1 MRVLI
6 PFDPENIA
14 GRTLIRRCQSQQLKF
29 IQQVTVSDVRRA
41 KKRGLA
47 TVLSLIDKLM
57 YQGTPLPADFVL
69 EKILYYFHFKIDLDE
84 DLDDLNGEGV
94 EYFVCR
100 CIQNGILGRRL
111 LRIIE
116 LGRR

>member
-41 KKRGLA
+41 KKRGLE

-69 EKILYYFHFKIDLDE
+69 EKILYYFLFKIDLDE
-84 DLDDLNGEGV
+84 DLDNLNGEGV
-94 EYFVCR
+94 EYLYAAAFKT
-100 CIQNGILGRRL
+100 GF
-111 LRIIE
+111 
-116 LGRR
+116 